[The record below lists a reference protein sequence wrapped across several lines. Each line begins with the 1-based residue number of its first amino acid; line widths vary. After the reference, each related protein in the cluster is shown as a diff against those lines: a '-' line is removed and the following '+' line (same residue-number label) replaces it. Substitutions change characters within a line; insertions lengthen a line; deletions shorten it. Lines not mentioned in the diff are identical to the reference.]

1 MWREFPR
8 HRTPIPSGSNGSP
21 TSQPSFH
28 PAELRDPTQHVPSAA
43 DNNWE
48 VHCGTAIRGRSGL
61 LSVFPTQGGKASAVS
76 GMTNSRA
83 NVPAKPARTT
93 PGSIVHQIVGP
104 SLVLI
109 VLGFVAVGAFAAWS
123 KARGM
128 SQMFRHKAELSASL
142 SQEGAAS
149 GLWQYDEAVMKSTL
163 QPILADEDFKYVLV
177 SDANGKLFY
186 SSGAEQVRD
195 IAIRAAASSA
205 LALAKPQLFEREG
218 YLLSVTPLRHIEG
231 AETLP
236 LGTMVIAY
244 DIRSV
249 TAAVWSAVFWV
260 AGILV
265 IAVGLISA
273 ALIGLLRKIVTP
285 LTELSAAMNSLSN
298 GRLETEIGSLDRHDE
313 IGLMAR
319 SVQVFKDNALQLRS
333 AEAKAAQLLEEKERQ
348 GAQTERERAELAAQQ
363 AAVVMAIGLGLEHLS
378 DGKLT
383 FRIKDVFPAAYEQL
397 KANFNGAMEQMQQ
410 TVSALLSATT
420 TIQGGTEQITVAAD
434 DLSQRTREQA
444 VSLKDTASALE
455 NIAAT
460 VRQSTDGATHARDIV
475 KLAKNDVE
483 RSGTLMSEAVKA
495 MGGIAGHSTQ
505 IGQFVG
511 VIDQLA
517 FQTNILAL
525 NAGVEAARAGD
536 TGRGFA
542 VVASE
547 VRALAQRSADAAREI
562 KLLISSSKEQVDR
575 GVELVSR
582 TGEALVSIVQ
592 QVSEISS
599 AVSAISAGA
608 NEQMLSLRDISNAV
622 NQIDEVTQRNA
633 TVVQQTTASSH
644 GLAQE
649 ARELVRLVGQFDV
662 GQKKL
667 DASVSPARSRLRA
680 VRS

>member
-1 MWREFPR
+1 MTANSGTEMTHSKAEVFDRPRE
-8 HRTPIPSGSNGSP
+8 T
-21 TSQPSFH
+21 
-28 PAELRDPTQHVPSAA
+28 
-43 DNNWE
+43 
-48 VHCGTAIRGRSGL
+48 
-61 LSVFPTQGGKASAVS
+61 KA
-76 GMTNSRA
+76 
-83 NVPAKPARTT
+83 
-93 PGSIVHQIVGP
+93 SIVHQIVGP

-109 VLGFVAVGAFAAWS
+109 VLGFLAVGVFAAWS

-128 SQMFRHKAELSASL
+128 SEMFRRKAEMAANL

-149 GLWQYDEAVMKSTL
+149 GLWQYDEEALKSTL
-163 QPILADEDFKYVLV
+163 QPILADGDFKYVLV
-177 SDANGKLFY
+177 SDANGKPFY
-186 SSGAEQVRD
+186 SSGADQVRG
-195 IAIRAAASSA
+195 IATAAAAGSA
-205 LALAKPQLFEREG
+205 PALGKPQLMEKEG

-231 AETLP
+231 EETLP

-244 DIRSV
+244 DMRSV
-249 TAAVWSAVFWV
+249 TVAVWSALFWV
-260 AGILV
+260 TGILV

-273 ALIGLLRKIVTP
+273 ALIGLLRKVVTP
-285 LTELSAAMNSLSN
+285 LTELSDAMTSLSH
-298 GRLETEIGSLDRHDE
+298 GRLDTAIGSLDRHDE

-333 AEAKAAQLLEEKERQ
+333 AEAKAAQLLKDTERQ
-348 GAQTERERAELAAQQ
+348 RSETERERAELAAQQ
-363 AAVVMAIGLGLEHLS
+363 AAVVTAIGQGLEHLS
-378 DGKLT
+378 AGQLS
-383 FRIKDVFPAAYEQL
+383 FRIKAPFPDAYEQL

-410 TVSALLSATT
+410 TISALLAATT
-420 TIQGGTEQITVAAD
+420 TIQAGTEQITVAAD
-434 DLSQRTREQA
+434 DLSQRTHEQA
-444 VSLKDTASALE
+444 ASLKDTASSLE

-460 VRQSTDGATHARDIV
+460 VRKSTEGATHARDIV
-475 KLAKNDVE
+475 QLAKSDVE
-483 RSGTLMSEAVKA
+483 RSGTLMSEAVQA

-536 TGRGFA
+536 SGRGFA

-562 KLLISSSKEQVDR
+562 KLLISSSKDQVDR
-575 GVELVSR
+575 GVDLVRR

-599 AVSAISAGA
+599 AVSDITTSA
-608 NEQMLSLRDISNAV
+608 NEQMLSLGGISSAV
-622 NQIDEVTQRNA
+622 NQIDDVTQRNA
-633 TVVQQTTASSH
+633 TIVQQTTASSH

-662 GQKKL
+662 GQKTSGISGSAAK
-667 DASVSPARSRLRA
+667 SRLRA
-680 VRS
+680 VRT